1 MEDLFSQNEVVF
13 FDGLEDMEE
22 KTRFFIDNASEAR
35 KIAKAG
41 YLAAHDRFN
50 NKDVTAEMI
59 AKIYAD

>member
-1 MEDLFSQNEVVF
+1 VVF